1 MKKAACSIS
10 GTSKRGFLCKI
21 KFIKVNDERLVILI
35 VDDSAIVIEKMIGIL
50 QDLENIRIVF
60 QAANFAEA
68 ITIIRE
74 TEPDLVI
81 MDIFLQDN
89 IGIDLLKFM
98 QGKYDG
104 IEIVVLTNHVGDHYR
119 DICKK
124 LGAHHF
130 FDKSVD
136 FDLIPKMI
144 SARGAVEKMKRNE
157 N

>member
-1 MKKAACSIS
+1 M
-10 GTSKRGFLCKI
+10 
-21 KFIKVNDERLVILI
+21 
-35 VDDSAIVIEKMIGIL
+35 VDDSALIIEKMICML
-50 QDLENIRIVF
+50 QDLDNIRIVF
-60 QAANFAEA
+60 QASNYAEA

-74 TEPDLVI
+74 TEPDIVV

-98 QGKYDG
+98 QEKYEG
-104 IEIVVLTNHVGDHYR
+104 IEIVVLTNHVGEHYR

-130 FDKSVD
+130 LDKSID

-144 SARGAVEKMKRNE
+144 NARRPVEKKNS
-157 N
+157 